1 MQAYSGGL
9 AVEPPSS
16 SGVLGQSVW
25 SERVFSFLSPDKQR
39 AAVSCMAVT
48 AYE

>member
-9 AVEPPSS
+9 AVEPSGP

-25 SERVFSFLSPDKQR
+25 SERVFSFLSADKQR
-39 AAVSCMAVT
+39 AAVSCMGVT
-48 AYE
+48 AYA